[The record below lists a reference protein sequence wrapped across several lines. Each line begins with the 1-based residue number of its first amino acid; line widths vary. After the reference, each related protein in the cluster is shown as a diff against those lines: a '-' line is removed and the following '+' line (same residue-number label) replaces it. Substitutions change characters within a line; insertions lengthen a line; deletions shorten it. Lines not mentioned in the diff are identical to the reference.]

1 MGCNVSKYTLND
13 ELDVKEC
20 NLSISSSYCKNNN
33 NNNNNNNNDCGI
45 INNNYYHKY
54 IDELEQ
60 TIVHYITHNNK
71 KTKLSIDDE
80 KKVMEKIKKILK
92 ELRDISKLEESKIDS
107 TMITY
112 DKKILVLL
120 NLFRKNFTSLYYKM
134 EDDINKTILLLN
146 EREIFTDMTDDEL
159 SPEASLHYETN
170 AESEDHNDDIPP
182 PPPPKTPRFTKSYK
196 KAQLVDQSKK
206 TINEGP
212 ITFYKLTGDISSV
225 DTRTARTTSTDS
237 TDYGFIDLSLH
248 GY

>member
-20 NLSISSSYCKNNN
+20 NLSISSSYCNNNNNDDCGINNN
-33 NNNNNNNNDCGI
+33 NNN
-45 INNNYYHKY
+45 YHKY

-92 ELRDISKLEESKIDS
+92 ELRDISKLEESKID

-112 DKKILVLL
+112 DKKILVLV
-120 NLFRKNFTSLYYKM
+120 NLFRKNFTTLYYKM

-159 SPEASLHYETN
+159 SPEASVHYETN
-170 AESEDHNDDIPP
+170 TESEDHNDNIP
-182 PPPPKTPRFTKSYK
+182 PPPPKTPRCTKSYK
-196 KAQLVDQSKK
+196 KA
-206 TINEGP
+206 P
-212 ITFYKLTGDISSV
+212 
-225 DTRTARTTSTDS
+225 
-237 TDYGFIDLSLH
+237 
-248 GY
+248 